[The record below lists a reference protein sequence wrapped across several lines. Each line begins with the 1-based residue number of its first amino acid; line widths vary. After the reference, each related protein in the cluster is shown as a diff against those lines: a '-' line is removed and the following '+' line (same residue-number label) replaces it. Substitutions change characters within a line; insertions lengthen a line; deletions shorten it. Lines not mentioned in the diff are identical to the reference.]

1 MNKLY
6 IFKLRLYCTTISSS
20 ILSGVRIHQNNQQN
34 NRPLD
39 IGHIDG
45 HLHSNDRAKMLKHRI
60 PSFVMQHIQ
69 KLLPNED
76 QFPSEIGQLLPDAFE
91 KPMGEKNHSKGFA
104 DGVHPRSWL
113 YRESFQSQVQS
124 DEIKRRC
131 DDETHRA
138 HIQIPIAEVCPS
150 FIVEEDAI
158 DVVACGRE
166 YDTKQVGF
174 ERAPR
179 DVKSDEIPLLTVIGG
194 IVGTGAIFGGHA
206 CCVPVTG
213 RTH

>member
-1 MNKLY
+1 M
-6 IFKLRLYCTTISSS
+6 
-20 ILSGVRIHQNNQQN
+20 
-34 NRPLD
+34 
-39 IGHIDG
+39 
-45 HLHSNDRAKMLKHRI
+45 
-60 PSFVMQHIQ
+60 
-69 KLLPNED
+69 
-76 QFPSEIGQLLPDAFE
+76 
-91 KPMGEKNHSKGFA
+91 
-104 DGVHPRSWL
+104 
-113 YRESFQSQVQS
+113 
-124 DEIKRRC
+124 
-131 DDETHRA
+131 
-138 HIQIPIAEVCPS
+138 EVCPS

-206 CCVPVTG
+206 CCVQVTG